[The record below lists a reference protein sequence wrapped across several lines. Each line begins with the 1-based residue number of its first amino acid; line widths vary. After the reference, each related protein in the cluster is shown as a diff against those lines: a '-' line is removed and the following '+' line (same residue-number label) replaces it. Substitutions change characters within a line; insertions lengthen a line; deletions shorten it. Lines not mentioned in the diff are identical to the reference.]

1 MTKKVGWREYKL
13 STSKYIL
20 IVRNVINEIMIEL
33 ISNYHYGM
41 IVYVFTHLKKVKC
54 IEFIK
59 RICIDP
65 KIKVYVKV
73 FL

>member
-1 MTKKVGWREYKL
+1 MNCSDPHLMSLLCKL

-41 IVYVFTHLKKVKC
+41 IVYVFTHLKKSKMY
-54 IEFIK
+54 
-59 RICIDP
+59 R
-65 KIKVYVKV
+65 VY
-73 FL
+73 